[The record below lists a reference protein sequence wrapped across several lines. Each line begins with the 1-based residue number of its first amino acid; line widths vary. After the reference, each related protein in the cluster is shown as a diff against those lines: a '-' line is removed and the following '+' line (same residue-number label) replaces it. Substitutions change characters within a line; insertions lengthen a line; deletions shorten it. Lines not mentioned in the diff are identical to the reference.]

1 MCLLTH
7 NSRRQLAWSL
17 IYSEEVEK
25 EKSFRNVFSADYY
38 SKGDRKQE
46 EMKTFYIAFFSD
58 FNHRSLSVDTERVSK
73 SLLYLNKNSC
83 TATLWDHYSMRSL
96 RFVNPGTL
104 MGKETKNLQEVNK
117 LCNEGKAKELCSQL
131 GCLLGVCWCCL
142 HSPESQHP
150 HL

>member
-7 NSRRQLAWSL
+7 KSRRQLAWFL
-17 IYSEEVEK
+17 LYSEEVEK

-38 SKGDRKQE
+38 SEGDRKQE

-58 FNHRSLSVDTERVSK
+58 FNHKSLSVDTERFSK

-96 RFVNPGTL
+96 KFVNPSTL
-104 MGKETKNLQEVNK
+104 MGKETKNREEVNK
-117 LCNEGKAKELCSQL
+117 PCDEGKRRSSAVS
-131 GCLLGVCWCCL
+131 VAA
-142 HSPESQHP
+142 S
-150 HL
+150 